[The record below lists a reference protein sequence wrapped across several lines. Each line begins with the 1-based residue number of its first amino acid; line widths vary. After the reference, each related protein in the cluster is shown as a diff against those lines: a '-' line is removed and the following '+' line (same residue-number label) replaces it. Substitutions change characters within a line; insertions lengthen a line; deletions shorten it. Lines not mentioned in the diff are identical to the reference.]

1 LAQNIFIDGIGISNY
16 RSFGPEIQKIG
27 PFEKINL
34 FIGQNNS
41 GKSNILLFLHRHY
54 RNAAAATLSNQNST
68 LQNSTLTFEELDKHL
83 GQDFGE
89 RNIAF
94 GLRIE
99 GEQYTSLLEACGKIL
114 TEEGEETEI
123 SDYSARVKEY
133 LGRILRSK
141 TLTQG
146 KNIAWFLYSFQLLG
160 NSLLPLDKE
169 LISNLKSEKVLT
181 LSEWQDIWLTLKTI
195 DVIDENIYYA
205 YQTVIEEEIGRDWI
219 AETLQL
225 LIAETLQLIRPIP
238 PIDLI
243 PAIRQIKKE
252 AGTENDYSGA
262 GLIEK
267 LANLEKP
274 DYNRQDLKDQFEEI
288 NKFVQEV
295 IGNRKA
301 RLEIPHERDMILVH
315 MDGKVL
321 PLSSLGT
328 GIHEVIILAA
338 YATVLTEQVLCI
350 EELEL
355 HLHPLLQKKLIRY
368 LAEKTDNQYF
378 ITTHS
383 AHLLDTHGAAI
394 FHIRH
399 SEGVSRVESVQ
410 TTSERSHICADLGYR
425 ASDLLQANYIVWVEG
440 PSDRIYINHWIN
452 AVAPELIEGF
462 YYSIMFYGGRLLSHL
477 SGEERDVEEQEVN
490 KFIDLRSLNRNIS
503 IVIDSD
509 REKPKSHINKTKQ
522 RIAKEFNTDTGF
534 AWVTK
539 GREIENYVEA
549 ELLKEAVK
557 KVHKCAVRLNQTGQF
572 DHCLPYVAKT
582 GALKDTVDKVKV
594 AYEVAEQ
601 PVNLEVLDLR
611 SMIQKLVG
619 FIHQSNDF
627 NETFTPEA

>member
-1 LAQNIFIDGIGISNY
+1 LAQNIFIDGIGISSY

-54 RNAAAATLSNQNST
+54 RNAAATLSNQNST
-68 LQNSTLTFEELDKHL
+68 LQNSTLAFEELDKHL
-83 GQDFGE
+83 GQGFGE

-94 GLRIE
+94 GLKIE
-99 GEQYTSLLEACGKIL
+99 GEKYTSLLKACRKIL

-181 LSEWQDIWLTLKTI
+181 LSEWQGIWLTLKTI
-195 DVIDENIYYA
+195 DVVDENIYYD
-205 YQTVIEEEIGRDWI
+205 YQTAIEGEIDDRNWI

-225 LIAETLQLIRPIP
+225 LIAEIRPIP

-267 LANLEKP
+267 LAKLEKP

-295 IGNRKA
+295 IENRTA
-301 RLEIPHERDMILVH
+301 RLEIPHERDMILLH

-383 AHLLDTHGAAI
+383 AHLLDTPGAAI
-394 FHIRH
+394 FHVRH
-399 SEGVSRVESVQ
+399 SEGVSKVESVY
-410 TTSERSHICADLGYR
+410 TSSEKSHICADLGYR

-452 AVAPELIEGF
+452 AAAPEFIEGLH
-462 YYSIMFYGGRLLSHL
+462 YSIMFYGGRLLSHL
-477 SGEERDVEEQEVN
+477 SGEERDIEEQEVD
-490 KFIDLRSLNRNIS
+490 KLIKLRSLNRNIS

-509 REKPKSHINKTKQ
+509 RKLEDSSINETKQ
-522 RIAKEFNTDTGF
+522 RIIEEFNTDTGF

-539 GREIENYVEA
+539 GREIENYIEPG
-549 ELLKEAVK
+549 LLEKAVK
-557 KVHKCAVRLNQTGQF
+557 KVHNAVSLHQTGQF
-572 DHCLPYVAKT
+572 DHCLHYVTDEKEVKT
-582 GALKDTVDKVKV
+582 VIDKVKV
-594 AYEVAEQ
+594 AHEVAGQ
-601 PVNLEVLDLR
+601 PVNLEILDLE
-611 SMIQKLVG
+611 SNVQKLVD
-619 FIHQSNDF
+619 FIRKSNDF
-627 NETFTPEA
+627 NEAFTPEA